1 MPVDE
6 GALRAEAALI
16 GVRELP
22 VVGDRWRNL
31 RVVKQGDD
39 ALAEHRPKRH
49 MRCLEHLVDGRRRSA
64 EPALRS
70 TRKRKKGEAHVY
82 QGREKREGVIGGGC
96 HRGSFTSG
104 GSGGWMI
111 GGCGILCGNSLGL
124 AYLLG
129 SLLGVVEA
137 FGRRLVLGCKLGRRM
152 EHESRHLAAPLHRD
166 PLDGAEA
173 DLGHVALGARHG

>member
-1 MPVDE
+1 
-6 GALRAEAALI
+6 
-16 GVRELP
+16 
-22 VVGDRWRNL
+22 
-31 RVVKQGDD
+31 
-39 ALAEHRPKRH
+39 
-49 MRCLEHLVDGRRRSA
+49 
-64 EPALRS
+64 
-70 TRKRKKGEAHVY
+70 
-82 QGREKREGVIGGGC
+82 
-96 HRGSFTSG
+96 
-104 GSGGWMI
+104 MI

-137 FGRRLVLGCKLGRRM
+137 FGCRLVLGCKLGRRM